1 MNEATAA
8 HDARRSSGALI
19 ALAKA
24 APDAFRDRDLVS
36 EAAAVTVA
44 AALDPSLADDVFA
57 LLSGPA
63 LGEGG
68 PDVLFH
74 VASFYGGSRG
84 ASRAALLL
92 ANPEVLARASPALRV
107 TRDFKALACKL
118 RPSLFDRAA
127 AEGDERTLALLT
139 AMLAAECDETSGAC
153 CAPHDPQLAAATSR
167 LRQRL
172 HK

>member
-1 MNEATAA
+1 MNEAAAA
-8 HDARRSSGALI
+8 HDARRGAGSLI

-24 APDAFRDRDLVS
+24 APDAFRDRDIVA

-44 AALDPSLADDVFA
+44 AALDPTLADDVFG

-74 VASFYGGSRG
+74 VASFYGGLRG
-84 ASRAALLL
+84 AARATLLL
-92 ANPEVLARASPALRV
+92 ANPEVLAHASPALRV
-107 TRDFKALACKL
+107 TREIKALACKD

-127 AEGDERTLALLT
+127 AEGDDRTLALLT
-139 AMLAAECDETSGAC
+139 AMLAPECDQTPGAC
-153 CAPHDPQLAAATSR
+153 CAQHDPRLAAATTR